1 MNCLWCDQE
10 IILEMNWKNII
21 LLSKPQQLCEN
32 CEGELE
38 ILTGKRCECCSR
50 MTLDMICSD
59 CEWWANQNT
68 PDPLVSN
75 YSVFT
80 YNEQIQAM
88 IAKWKYRGDFILA
101 DAFKHQFIHSF
112 RKRFSSVMGQMLVVP
127 IPLSAERLY
136 ERGFNQ
142 AKVLADFLPIKNS
155 ELLTRVHSEKQS
167 KMSRSERISTE
178 NPFKMNGEINK
189 KVILVD
195 DIYTTG
201 KTLRHAAALLK
212 EHGCSK
218 VYAYTL
224 IRG

>member
-10 IILEMNWKNII
+10 IILEMSWTNLVI
-21 LLSKPQQLCEN
+21 LPKPKQLCE
-32 CEGELE
+32 
-38 ILTGKRCECCSR
+38 RCESGLKLLTDERCERCSR
-50 MTLDMICSD
+50 ITNEKTCSD
-59 CEWWANQNT
+59 CEWWASQKES
-68 PDPLVSN
+68 DPLVFN

-80 YNEQIQAM
+80 YNKQMQAM

-101 DAFKHQFIHSF
+101 DAFKQQFIDSF
-112 RKRFSSVMGQMLVVP
+112 QKKFSMLMEDILIIP
-127 IPLSAERLY
+127 IPLSAERLQ

-142 AKVLADFLPIKNS
+142 AKVLADFLPIKN
-155 ELLTRVHSEKQS
+155 EEMITRIHSEKQS
-167 KMSRSERISTE
+167 KMTRSERISTN
-178 NPFKMNGEINK
+178 NPFKIYEKINK

-201 KTLRHAAALLK
+201 RTLRHAATLLK
-212 EHGCSK
+212 ESGCPE